1 MQYVQRG
8 LVIVLVGLL
17 VGCGWQLRGGAGGGF
32 DGVAIAVT
40 GAAGNRLEAKIA
52 RQLRDV
58 GADVVADAAQA
69 QTQLRIERIESA
81 GSSRRT
87 LATDADDFASEYELT
102 YQIRFSLEPG
112 GLAADDAMSGSSQT
126 VRTSAA
132 FSVSADNLQAAQA
145 EEQALQRDLEADAIT
160 LLLARVGRML

>member
-1 MQYVQRG
+1 
-8 LVIVLVGLL
+8 
-17 VGCGWQLRGGAGGGF
+17 
-32 DGVAIAVT
+32 
-40 GAAGNRLEAKIA
+40 
-52 RQLRDV
+52 V

-69 QTQLRIERIESA
+69 QTQLRIESA

-112 GLAADDAMSGSSQT
+112 GLAAGDAMVGSSQT

-160 LLLARVGRML
+160 LLLARVGRLL

>member
-17 VGCGWQLRGGAGGGF
+17 VGCGWQLRGGAGSGF
-32 DGVAIAVT
+32 DGVTIAVT
-40 GAAGNRLEAKIA
+40 GAAGNRLEAQIA

-69 QTQLRIERIESA
+69 QTQLRIESA

-112 GLAADDAMSGSSQT
+112 GLAAGDAMVGSSQT

>member
-58 GADVVADAAQA
+58 GADVVAEAAQA
-69 QTQLRIERIESA
+69 QTQLRIESA

-112 GLAADDAMSGSSQT
+112 GLAADDVMPGSSQT

>member
-1 MQYVQRG
+1 MQYMQRG

-40 GAAGNRLEAKIA
+40 GAAGNRLEAQIA

-58 GADVVADAAQA
+58 GADVVAEAAQA
-69 QTQLRIERIESA
+69 QTQLRIESA

-102 YQIRFSLEPG
+102 YEIRFSLEPG
-112 GLAADDAMSGSSQT
+112 GLAAGDVMPGSSQT

>member
-40 GAAGNRLEAKIA
+40 GAAGNRLEAQIA

-58 GADVVADAAQA
+58 GADVVAEAAQA
-69 QTQLRIERIESA
+69 QTQLRIESA

>member
-52 RQLRDV
+52 RQLRDL
-58 GADVVADAAQA
+58 GADVVAEAAQA
-69 QTQLRIERIESA
+69 QTQLRIESA

-112 GLAADDAMSGSSQT
+112 GLAADGAMSGSSQT

>member
-52 RQLRDV
+52 RQLRDL
-58 GADVVADAAQA
+58 GADVVAEAAQA
-69 QTQLRIERIESA
+69 QTRLRIESA

-132 FSVSADNLQAAQA
+132 FSVSADNLQ
-145 EEQALQRDLEADAIT
+145 
-160 LLLARVGRML
+160 

>member
-52 RQLRDV
+52 RQLRDL
-58 GADVVADAAQA
+58 GADVVAEAAQA
-69 QTQLRIERIESA
+69 QTQLRIESA

-145 EEQALQRDLEADAIT
+145 EEQAVQRDLEADAIT

>member
-52 RQLRDV
+52 RQLRDL
-58 GADVVADAAQA
+58 GADVVAEAAQA
-69 QTQLRIERIESA
+69 QTQLRIESA

>member
-8 LVIVLVGLL
+8 LVVVLMALL
-17 VGCGWQLRGGAGGGF
+17 VGCGWQLRGAAGGGLE
-32 DGVAIAVT
+32 GVAIAVT
-40 GAAGNRLEAKIA
+40 GAAGNRLEAQIA

-69 QTQLRIERIESA
+69 QTQLRIESA

-112 GLAADDAMSGSSQT
+112 GLAAGDAMAGSSQT

-145 EEQALQRDLEADAIT
+145 EEQALQRDLEADAIA
-160 LLLARVGRML
+160 LLLARVGRLL